1 MENEQRTKQNNLALN
16 LGLVTNIILAI
27 LKTSVGIIGNSPALL
42 ADGINST
49 SDVVYYLVVGIFIR
63 AAHKPADEDHPYGH
77 TQFESIGALLVG
89 AFVITSAV
97 TIFWNSLDTLVN
109 LLAGKSAFE
118 GGSSLALW
126 VAIGTVIL
134 KVVLYAIT
142 NKIGKS
148 TNNASII
155 ALAADHYNDI
165 LAASAAAI
173 GILLGR
179 LGHLWVDPFA
189 GALVALFILRTGIS
203 ILRDATSSLM
213 DTIPGKILNN
223 QISSLVSPI
232 EGVKKIDE
240 IQAHRFGQYYVINIT
255 ICVDGRITVYDGDR
269 IASLVEKTLMENI
282 EYLKGVYVHYHPRE
296 PYRAQI

>member
-1 MENEQRTKQNNLALN
+1 MDNEQKTKQNNLALN

-49 SDVVYYLVVGIFIR
+49 SDVVYYLVVGVFIR

-109 LLAGKSAFE
+109 LLAGKSTFE

-126 VAIGTVIL
+126 VAIGTVVL

-179 LGHLWVDPFA
+179 LGYLWVDPFA
-189 GALVALFILRTGIS
+189 GALVALFILRTGVS

-213 DTIPGKILNN
+213 DTVPGKILNT
-223 QISSLVSPI
+223 QISSLVGLI
-232 EGVKKIDE
+232 EGVEKIDE

-255 ICVDGRITVYDGDR
+255 VCVDGRITVYDGDR

-282 EYLKGVYVHYHPRE
+282 EYVKGVYVHYHPRE
-296 PYRAQI
+296 FYRAQI

>member
-1 MENEQRTKQNNLALN
+1 MDNEQKTKQNNLALN

-49 SDVVYYLVVGIFIR
+49 SDVVYYLVVGVFIR

-109 LLAGKSAFE
+109 LLAGKSTFE

-179 LGHLWVDPFA
+179 LGYLWVDPFA
-189 GALVALFILRTGIS
+189 GALVALFILRTGVS

-213 DTIPGKILNN
+213 DTVPGKILNN
-223 QISSLVSPI
+223 QISSLVGLI
-232 EGVKKIDE
+232 EGVEKIDE

-255 ICVDGRITVYDGDR
+255 VCVDGRITVYDGDR

-282 EYLKGVYVHYHPRE
+282 EYVKGVYVHYHPRE
-296 PYRAQI
+296 FYRAKI